1 MKPTNRLIVISVVL
15 MLLLA
20 ACSAPAAPPEEAPA
34 ETVAV
39 EHTAVHIDAP
49 ADTEAAPE
57 SEPETPAD
65 DGSEITISNFSF
77 RPGSLTVKAG
87 TTVTWR
93 NAEDSPHTVTAD
105 DGSFASGTLGLGDSF
120 SFTFD
125 QPGTYDY
132 YCEFHGA
139 SGHTGMSGTIVVE
152 E

>member
-1 MKPTNRLIVISVVL
+1 MKSTNRLIAISVLL
-15 MLLLA
+15 MLLLV
-20 ACSAPAAPPEEAPA
+20 ACSAPATPPEETPAETLEVEHTAAHTDAPA
-34 ETVAV
+34 ETEAQT
-39 EHTAVHIDAP
+39 EAEPDAP
-49 ADTEAAPE
+49 ADE
-57 SEPETPAD
+57 SA
-65 DGSEITISNFSF
+65 SITISNFSF

-105 DGSFASGTLGLGDSF
+105 DGSFTSGTLSLGDSF

-132 YCEFHGA
+132 YCEFHGG

>member
-1 MKPTNRLIVISVVL
+1 MKSTNRLIAISVLL

-20 ACSAPAAPPEEAPA
+20 ACSAPATPEEAPA
-34 ETVAV
+34 ETLEA
-39 EHTAVHIDAP
+39 EHTAAHTNAPTETEAKTETEPEAP
-49 ADTEAAPE
+49 ADEGA
-57 SEPETPAD
+57 S
-65 DGSEITISNFSF
+65 ITISNFSF

-105 DGSFASGTLGLGDSF
+105 DGSFASGTLSLGDSF